1 MNSIVVNVKV
11 DHLRKDGYRS
21 VSDWKKDLTHLY
33 IGRNMSMYVPGTDES
48 KWANPYSAKTYGLNT
63 CLLMYEEYIKAN
75 SDLYNSL
82 HEIDNKVLGCWCK
95 PGRCHG
101 DVLIEMRRE
110 QLQNQSNKK
119 STSKTK
125 S

>member
-11 DHLRKDGYRS
+11 DHLRKNGYRS

-33 IGRNMSMYVPGTDES
+33 IGRNMTMYVPGTDES
-48 KWANPYSAKTYGLNT
+48 KWANPFSAKKYGLNT
-63 CLLMYEEYIKAN
+63 CLLMYEEYIKSN
-75 SDLYNSL
+75 SDLYNRL

-110 QLQNQSNKK
+110 QLQSRQKK
-119 STSKTK
+119 SK
-125 S
+125 ST